1 MKLLFK
7 KQDLSIV
14 PRWTDNIKDEW
25 INPFITESC
34 EVSFR
39 DSISTTLYDAM
50 ANAIQLIL
58 SGSQGSEWD
67 IDEPYNTNDIV
78 LFEDLYYVALSP
90 ILAEEAAPNLNA
102 NWQSNDLI
110 NFWAQLVKP
119 YLVYECYKSFIL
131 WHGKHVSQGGF
142 RKHVDNT
149 SFEINEA
156 ELSYLIGDLK
166 NKISLK
172 KVAMT
177 NYLNAC
183 DYTIMG
189 VKYSVNENVKQN
201 GVGSIKI
208 FAV

>member
-25 INPFITESC
+25 INPFIIESC

-58 SGSQGSEWD
+58 SGSQGAEWD
-67 IDEPYNTNDIV
+67 EDEAYAINDIV
-78 LFEDLYYVALSP
+78 LYDGLYYVALDT
-90 ILAEEAAPNLNA
+90 ILIEQAPPNINA
-102 NWQSNDLI
+102 DWQSNDLI

-131 WHGKHVSQGGF
+131 WHGKHISQGGF

-189 VKYSVNENVKQN
+189 VKYGVNNNVKQN

>member
-1 MKLLFK
+1 L
-7 KQDLSIV
+7 
-14 PRWTDNIKDEW
+14 
-25 INPFITESC
+25 
-34 EVSFR
+34 
-39 DSISTTLYDAM
+39 
-50 ANAIQLIL
+50 AN
-58 SGSQGSEWD
+58 
-67 IDEPYNTNDIV
+67 
-78 LFEDLYYVALSP
+78 
-90 ILAEEAAPNLNA
+90 EATPNLNPD
-102 NWQSNDLI
+102 WQSNDLI

-119 YLVYECYKSFIL
+119 YLVYGCYKSFIL
-131 WHGKHVSQGGF
+131 WHGKHISQGGF

-183 DYTIMG
+183 EYTIMG
-189 VKYSVNENVKQN
+189 VKYGVNENVKQN